1 MLFIYFCI
9 VKLLVIDMHPWE
21 SGSAIAFLIIYHIVF
36 VLLVWSIVQTIR
48 IDPGRVPLQWV

>member
-21 SGSAIAFLIIYHIVF
+21 SGSAIAFLIIVYIAF
-36 VLLVWSIVQTIR
+36 AVLIWYAPEIR
-48 IDPGRVPLQWV
+48 AALLGW